1 MKRMKEKIGLAKAYP
16 SKLDAEDR
24 VKYAGSRK
32 TSVAGRRLMN
42 LAPCPRRRRRG
53 GRRQC

>member
-1 MKRMKEKIGLAKAYP
+1 MKEKIGLAKAYP

-32 TSVAGRRLMN
+32 TSVAGRRFMN
-42 LAPCPRRRRRG
+42 LA
-53 GRRQC
+53 RRQC